1 MIDVFGSVQLGYLV
15 VESNRLSDWRR
26 FGADA
31 IGLHVDT
38 LTSDVSRFR
47 IEDHT
52 CRFLLQRGPAEDVTA
67 FGWQVTS
74 HEVFDEILSRVTAR
88 GLPVR
93 EGTPEECA
101 LRGVERLWR
110 FAAPKGGVTEIFT
123 TPTLTPEPLRM
134 TASGF
139 VTGDSGMG
147 HVAIT
152 SKDVLGVHSYY
163 ATLFDARLSD
173 FILGRIGP
181 MKLRIRFLRVNQRH
195 HSVAI
200 ANVRQVSADPIRTRI
215 QHANIQV
222 ATLDDMVAS
231 FERVTAEGFRMMW
244 SIGQHTNDR
253 ELSYYCRTP
262 SGFELEVGWNPVLVT
277 PELESTWEPTT
288 YPGISTWGH
297 TPVGEDVVHKL
308 TMFRHAATSLTH
320 AEATVPQAR
329 HPEAL
334 PVSVH

>member
-1 MIDVFGSVQLGYLV
+1 MRDVFGAVQLGYVV
-15 VESNRLSDWRR
+15 VETDRLTDWKR

-31 IGLHVDT
+31 IGLHVDQPT
-38 LTSDVSRFR
+38 RDVTRFR
-47 IEDHT
+47 LDEHS

-67 FGWQVTS
+67 FGWQVTD
-74 HEVFDEILSRVTAR
+74 HEAFDEILSRVTAR

-93 EGTPEECA
+93 EGTPDECA

-110 FAAPKGGVTEIFT
+110 FAGPKGVATEIFT
-123 TPTLTPEPLRM
+123 APVRSAEPLRM

-139 VTGDSGMG
+139 VTGASGMG

-152 SKDVLGVHSYY
+152 SKDVLGMHGYY
-163 ATLFDARLSD
+163 TTLFDARLSD
-173 FILGRIGP
+173 FILERIGP
-181 MKLRIRFLRVNQRH
+181 MKLRIRFLRVNERH
-195 HSVAI
+195 HSVAV
-200 ANVRQVSADPIRTRI
+200 ANVRQVPADPIRTRV
-215 QHANIQV
+215 QHVNIQA

-277 PELESTWEPTT
+277 PELESTWEPAT
-288 YPGISTWGH
+288 YQGISAWGH
-297 TPVGEDVVHKL
+297 TPVGEDIVHKL
-308 TMFRHAATSLTH
+308 TMFRRAVGSLRGS
-320 AEATVPQAR
+320 EGTVPELRSQDAVPAGLR
-329 HPEAL
+329 
-334 PVSVH
+334 

>member
-1 MIDVFGSVQLGYLV
+1 MTDVFGCVQLGYLV
-15 VESNRLSDWRR
+15 VETDRLSDWRR
-26 FGADA
+26 FGSNA
-31 IGLHVDT
+31 IGLHVDEP
-38 LTSDVSRFR
+38 SRDVTRFR
-47 IEDHT
+47 LDDHT

-67 FGWQVTS
+67 LGWHVTT
-74 HEVFDEILSRVTAR
+74 HEAFEEILARVTAR
-88 GLPVR
+88 GLPVS
-93 EGTPEECA
+93 EGSPDECA

-123 TPTLTPEPLRM
+123 MPVLSPEPLRM
-134 TASGF
+134 TTSGF

-152 SKDVLGVHSYY
+152 STNAHGMNGYY
-163 ATLFDARLSD
+163 TTLFDARLSD
-173 FILGRIGP
+173 VILERIGP
-181 MKLRIRFLRVNQRH
+181 MKLRIRFLRVNERH

-200 ANVRQVSADPIRTRI
+200 ANVRQVAADPIRTRI

-222 ATLDDMVAS
+222 ASLDDMVTS

-244 SIGQHTNDR
+244 AIGQHTNDR

-288 YPGISTWGH
+288 YQGISTWGH

-308 TMFRHAATSLTH
+308 TMFRNAVSSLRSR
-320 AEATVPQAR
+320 EPGVLEPAR
-329 HPEAL
+329 HQPQTTGAR
-334 PVSVH
+334 

>member
-1 MIDVFGSVQLGYLV
+1 MTDVFGSVQLGYLV
-15 VESNRLSDWRR
+15 VQTNRLTDWRR

-31 IGLHVDT
+31 IGLHVDQ
-38 LTSDVSRFR
+38 LTTDVTRFR
-47 IEDHT
+47 IDDHA
-52 CRFLLQRGPAEDVTA
+52 CRFLLERGPAEDVTA
-67 FGWQVTS
+67 IGWQVAT
-74 HEVFDEILSRVTAR
+74 HEAFDEILARVTTR

-93 EGTPEECA
+93 EGTSEECA

-123 TPTLTPEPLRM
+123 APVLTPEPLRM
-134 TASGF
+134 AASGF

-152 SKDVLGVHSYY
+152 SKDVVGMHGYY
-163 ATLFDARLSD
+163 TELFDARLSD
-173 FILGRIGP
+173 YILERIGP
-181 MKLRIRFLRVNQRH
+181 MRLRIRFLRVNERH

-200 ANVRQVSADPIRTRI
+200 ANVRQVPADPIRTLV

-262 SGFELEVGWNPVLVT
+262 SGFELEVGWNPILVT

-288 YPGISTWGH
+288 YEGISTWGH
-297 TPVGEDVVHKL
+297 TPVGEDIVHKL
-308 TMFRHAATSLTH
+308 TMFRRAVSSLRTTEAAVPELRQQH
-320 AEATVPQAR
+320 PQAIGVR
-329 HPEAL
+329 
-334 PVSVH
+334 

>member
-15 VESNRLSDWRR
+15 VETNRLSDWRR

-38 LTSDVSRFR
+38 LTSDVTRFR
-47 IEDHT
+47 IDDHP

-67 FGWQVTS
+67 FGWQVTT
-74 HEVFDEILSRVTAR
+74 HEAFDEILSRVTAR

-123 TPTLTPEPLRM
+123 TPTLPPEPLRM

-173 FILGRIGP
+173 FILERIGP
-181 MKLRIRFLRVNQRH
+181 MTLRIRFLRVNQRH
-195 HSVAI
+195 HSVAV
-200 ANVRQVSADPIRTRI
+200 ANVRQVAADPSEPGSSTPTSRSRPWT
-215 QHANIQV
+215 
-222 ATLDDMVAS
+222 TWSSPSSAS
-231 FERVTAEGFRMMW
+231 APRGSE
-244 SIGQHTNDR
+244 
-253 ELSYYCRTP
+253 
-262 SGFELEVGWNPVLVT
+262 
-277 PELESTWEPTT
+277 
-288 YPGISTWGH
+288 
-297 TPVGEDVVHKL
+297 
-308 TMFRHAATSLTH
+308 
-320 AEATVPQAR
+320 
-329 HPEAL
+329 
-334 PVSVH
+334 

>member
-15 VESNRLSDWRR
+15 VETNRLSDWRR

-38 LTSDVSRFR
+38 LTRDVTRFR
-47 IEDHT
+47 IDDHP

-67 FGWQVTS
+67 FGWQVTT
-74 HEVFDEILSRVTAR
+74 HEAFDEILSRVTAR

-123 TPTLTPEPLRM
+123 TPTLPPEPLRM

-173 FILGRIGP
+173 FILERIGP
-181 MKLRIRFLRVNQRH
+181 MTLRIRFLRVNQRH
-195 HSVAI
+195 HSVAV
-200 ANVRQVSADPIRTRI
+200 ANVRQVAADPIRTRI
-215 QHANIQV
+215 QHANLQA
-222 ATLDDMVAS
+222 ATLDDMVES
-231 FERVTAEGFRMMW
+231 FERVSAEGFRMMW

-262 SGFELEVGWNPVLVT
+262 SGFDLEVG
-277 PELESTWEPTT
+277 
-288 YPGISTWGH
+288 
-297 TPVGEDVVHKL
+297 
-308 TMFRHAATSLTH
+308 
-320 AEATVPQAR
+320 
-329 HPEAL
+329 
-334 PVSVH
+334 